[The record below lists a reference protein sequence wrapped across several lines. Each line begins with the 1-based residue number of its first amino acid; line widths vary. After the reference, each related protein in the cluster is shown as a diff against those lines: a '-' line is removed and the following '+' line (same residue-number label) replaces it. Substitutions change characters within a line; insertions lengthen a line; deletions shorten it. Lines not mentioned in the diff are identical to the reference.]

1 MIGEHL
7 PGFGLGPEPELVL
20 ASTSRWRAELL
31 ARLELPFT
39 TAAPRFDERAEDHR
53 FAELGPQAFAL
64 HLARAKAASLA
75 ADSSAWILAADQL
88 AVLDEAAGPELL
100 HKPGTAARAVEQLMR
115 LRGRTHRL
123 VTAVVLTRGPLE
135 HHAIDEQRLTMRAF
149 SRAEA
154 EAYVTRHQPLGSVGS
169 YHIEDAGI
177 RLFERI
183 EGDYTGIIGLPLL
196 AVCRLL
202 RAAGLLP

>member
-1 MIGEHL
+1 MSGDH
-7 PGFGLGPEPELVL
+7 ELVL

-39 TAAPRFDERAEDHR
+39 SAAPRFDERGEDHQ
-53 FAELGPQAFAL
+53 FAQLGPRAFAL
-64 HLARAKAASLA
+64 HLARGKAHSLA

-88 AVLDEAAGPELL
+88 AILDEPSGPQLL
-100 HKPGTAARAVEQLMR
+100 HKPGTSERAIEQLMR
-115 LRGRTHRL
+115 LRGRTHQL
-123 VTAVVLTRGPLE
+123 VTAVVLTRGTIE
-135 HHAIDEQRLTMRAF
+135 HHAFAEQRLTMRSF
-149 SRAEA
+149 SLAEA
-154 EAYVTRHQPLGSVGS
+154 TAYVTKHQPLDSVGA